1 MPRIILPNGEV
12 KYYES
17 EEELSESYVPPETP
31 DVEQPKDDGG
41 GEKLDTD
48 TSEEDGGDK
57 KEVKK
62 DKKYQ
67 EPIVYDNEGF
77 RVDRPKWLQ
86 QTANL
91 LKSIPSAV
99 VSTPDMAVSSV
110 QHRAQTTHTSDLM
123 NQAFGS
129 FTGVSSYDQ
138 AMVGSL
144 FWSEDMKA
152 RYEDATGIDI
162 SDRSTGAEKEQERI
176 ERGRAYA
183 RQGLLDPEYT
193 GGELKEF
200 GIDKDIPIIGTF
212 GKGGALYDAIRPEG
226 DFANAVTDFG
236 SILVLSGLTGKPGQG
251 PQTFSALRR
260 TVAMKNLPRYAW
272 TGFKGAKNRQL
283 FWKNAIPQLG
293 YVAQRVGADLPEDFL
308 QETLIFGLPK
318 PTHEQQK
325 EIDKILESADPLA
338 IEAYKNLI
346 ESDTESE
353 AKYWAEYAFG
363 VSAGTASAGL
373 FRWTLGAGN
382 HQTRSW
388 RARQAKGLK
397 NFFSPKVQVEVQKSG
412 KEFTDGIAE
421 TLEAQQKVVNE
432 LGDDAE
438 VGYLNKTF
446 TTLTRDNFDVLNS
459 QIEKLNALRGSIKKV
474 EADQGVIDTTV
485 ESVVTLPKEVSA
497 RFNTLPKLI
506 KAREASIKTLTRKGA
521 AKRTTKDNRTL
532 ARYKK
537 QLEQYQQEYIDLS
550 KDLDRRSAA
559 AKSSGSVS
567 AEYAEQLRG
576 LREVEEEGIAKL
588 VDDFSNFMA
597 DAANID
603 EARFEV
609 TPDMDMGNDPY
620 YQAYRRVNDLFEQ
633 YKATADP
640 TLEDKLFETIQREY
654 KTLQELGGR
663 TAPVDTEAYNF
674 LKDEKFQIKEK
685 PLEYGDAPEQLKTLD
700 PINLEQRMAQI
711 EELKADKSEGAKKI
725 KKEAREFASRYG
737 RKYEEALA
745 ALTSNQS
752 EAYRALIQAVARNLS
767 KTASKKIDL
776 GTLRS
781 ISEVA
786 ERLAKDPDFIAKF
799 DEGMSEAKLYDEA
812 LYYLMRGEPG
822 YKMPDDDLPPPPT
835 DEGGGPDLPKVPQ
848 EPGGALAK
856 TEPTPTEPTAPET
869 PPLEQQIYRAPDIKP
884 RKEPLSSALERI
896 DNRGELSVVGEG
908 ESTPV
913 DKKTLISKLIRMS
926 PDGDQAKTAF
936 KRLDIAIKK
945 LEKGLNVPME
955 ERTVINTVG
964 DLINFI
970 NVGRVAGEEAVQ
982 KALRDLDKTVQIVSE
997 VVPKA
1002 AKAIQGATDRATDKL
1017 IKGLEADMRRTDP
1030 ERAAIEL
1037 GEETPKLD
1045 SRDPWGMKQDTTL
1058 QEKELDKFEGDPWD
1072 DPDVMPLAQGADGQ
1086 IKIDPDAKGE
1096 PIPYTEDV
1104 PETALERR
1112 VRLGK
1117 DLGLRPKE
1125 GPITSSVEELVQ
1137 SNTSKK
1143 AAQEF
1148 IDTVNTLAEKEAKLG
1163 PGQRLDYN
1171 FEESKTAAISR
1182 SIGQLDSP
1190 EQRRAALVEM
1200 FARVSGKPND
1210 FKPAAVE
1217 RAIGFAGSIVEAEG
1231 SFIKFNK
1238 LVRKHLKATT
1248 KSTKDLETI
1257 QKQML
1262 TTPLLMYIQSQRIYL
1277 LSDFLTRSQLTSRDA
1292 GDVRAY
1298 LAEEAFDLYQQT
1310 AVWLKLR
1317 TYISGALSIQKKEY
1331 IDMPVAAYKKAV
1343 AKKTQD
1349 ESIRSI
1355 QDSIKSI
1362 QDMRSEMAQEA
1373 LQDVPTYIGLPSN
1386 AKVVEETL
1394 TKFLDPNFKPEQ
1406 ADLDIFNRITG
1417 QLALAGANPGALGN
1431 VRITG
1436 DEIVGRTLKAMGL
1449 TNPATQTSFLP
1460 QTGFYGGGK
1469 WINGMLQSPLNK
1481 FWNMIPWMRDDEA
1494 LQASLQETRIWNHFW
1509 RAQTNI
1515 NTELFTNFYKSRLF
1529 NKSIITD
1536 AAKNLENTGKYAGS
1550 PRAADPFR
1558 EAAALKVYNDQ
1569 KPLPDVGLGKRLNQL
1584 LGKKKAKQL
1593 SNNWHLA
1600 YMQFHD
1606 MWQKGDSYEALT
1618 NKASDTGKGSV
1629 FGGIAKTVYD
1639 WTPPGWVG
1647 SALDKVSGGRI
1658 SHKRSK
1664 LPGGERLGQTFPL
1677 FASETSTEL
1686 VGGWFSGGVSASKAW
1701 LKVLDEVDEMGRP
1714 KFVERNPDGSFNQ
1727 DFVNRVQEV
1736 YDEEFTTPI
1745 VVGMGASAEE
1755 IAKAYTDQD
1764 AQMLAVSMDMM
1775 MPMEDD
1781 LWGGAYNK
1789 IRDLQR
1795 SDKGE
1800 SRVIAQAFFP
1810 YVKAP
1815 LNAHKHHFYY
1825 TQPEIFSQDILGIGG
1840 IGNIPGTPSQPWLPM
1855 GVPIEAAIGLGRMI
1869 QGWDGKVM
1877 GKSILAEEGR
1887 LFGLDYT
1894 TEKDKMAQR
1903 LGWFKSKVHHKD
1915 PRVRAE
1921 ARSALTTATAFNFAV
1936 MTAVQSDLIEATG
1949 GQSQSYQEANGAYV
1963 PPYHVKL
1970 GGAWVPYRWIPY
1982 FGELMAFSTNFR
1994 DYSRNEVNFVNQS
2007 VVGTSIVA
2015 MAGTLF
2021 DTPAI
2026 AGVDTLLSGLRNPH
2040 KMEDLLIDYI
2050 ERTMGTG
2057 YSPLLYAIGRL
2068 TTEAY
2073 HARPLHGASP
2083 DVLFRSQKDYD
2094 AANENLDYGEK
2105 WAAFGNK
2112 LTPSMLLRSVSR
2124 IANSTG
2130 MLPLI
2135 EVMDQSLTG
2144 QDEGDFRQA
2153 HWYKPGDITYT
2164 GPRQRSVLQ
2173 TMLGRHWPVPHE
2185 ADAVDMELFR
2195 NGIKPPNQVF
2205 RRYGGIVSNEAM
2217 VNKFRRYLGTEFR
2230 FSNGDSLYERYRQVI
2245 SGERHVPG
2253 SPGVFYND
2261 LEDDPRNSLSLDG
2274 NYVPWINR
2282 KDILTKRLVL
2292 MDIRREA
2299 IAIASEQFLRG
2310 EVRIYSRDEEPYNV
2324 PTKLKAPDV
2333 ATQLYWDWRE
2343 QNPNK

>member
-17 EEELSESYVPPETP
+17 EQELLESYTP
-31 DVEQPKDDGG
+31 IGSEEEGDPTGDTGGEEKKDDSSKVELDQDVSEGE
-41 GEKLDTD
+41 GEKYVRP
-48 TSEEDGGDK
+48 E
-57 KEVKK
+57 
-62 DKKYQ
+62 KKY
-67 EPIVYDNEGF
+67 VRDRYD
-77 RVDRPKWLQ
+77 VPAWV
-86 QTANL
+86 ANTQDV
-91 LKSIPSAV
+91 LKAIPAAFVGAPNSV
-99 VSTPDMAVSSV
+99 VSAA
-110 QHRAQTTHTSDLM
+110 QHRAQTTEPWALQDQSFGMLGASTMSSYTM
-123 NQAFGS
+123 NQA
-129 FTGVSSYDQ
+129 
-138 AMVGSL
+138 ASL
-144 FWSEDMKA
+144 FWSDEIKA
-152 RYEDATGIDI
+152 KQEAATGIPLTD
-162 SDRSTGAEKEQERI
+162 DLKGYKEVQARL

-200 GIDKDIPIIGTF
+200 GIDSDIPIIGTF
-212 GKGGALYDAIRPEG
+212 GKGGALYDAVRPEG
-226 DFANAVTDFG
+226 DFGRALADFG
-236 SILVLSGLTGKPGQG
+236 SILVIAGLTGGKGQG

-260 TVAMKNLPRYAW
+260 TTALKNLPRFAW
-272 TGFKGAKNRQL
+272 TGLKGAKNRNL
-283 FWKNAIPQLG
+283 FWQNAWPQMG
-293 YVAQRVGADLPEDFL
+293 YVAKRIGADLPEDFL
-308 QETLIFGLPK
+308 QETLIFGLPE
-318 PTHEQQK
+318 PNAAQQK
-325 EIDKILESADPLA
+325 EIDKILESSDPLA

-346 ESDTESE
+346 ESDTEAE
-353 AKYWAEYAFG
+353 AKYWMDYAFG
-363 VSAGTASAGL
+363 VAGGTVSAGM
-373 FRWTLGAGN
+373 FRWTLGSGN
-382 HQTRSW
+382 HITRAW

-633 YKATADP
+633 YKATSDP
-640 TLEDKLFETIQREY
+640 TLEDKLFEAIQTEY
-654 KTLQELGGR
+654 KNLQELGGR
-663 TAPVDTEAYNF
+663 TPLKDTEEYNF

-685 PLEYGDAPEQLKTLD
+685 PLEYGDAPEQLRTLD
-700 PINLEQRMAQI
+700 PINLEERMAQI
-711 EELKADKSEGAKKI
+711 EQLKADKSEGAKKI

-752 EAYRALIQAVARNLS
+752 EAYKALMQAVARNLP
-767 KTASKKIDL
+767 KGTSKKIDL

-786 ERLAKDPDFIAKF
+786 ERLAKEPEFIARF
-799 DEGMSEAKLYDEA
+799 DEGMTEAQLYDEA

-822 YKMPDDDLPPPPT
+822 YKMPDDDLPPPT
-835 DEGGGPDLPKVPQ
+835 DEGGGGPDLPKTPQ
-848 EPGGALAK
+848 EPTPGGALAE
-856 TEPTPTEPTAPET
+856 TEAAPI
-869 PPLEQQIYRAPDIKP
+869 EQQIYRAPDLKP

-896 DNRGELSVVGEG
+896 DSKGELSVVGKDEA
-908 ESTPV
+908 TPV

-936 KRLDIAIKK
+936 GRLEKAIKK
-945 LEKGLNVPME
+945 LEAGLNVPMD

-964 DLINFI
+964 DLINFV

-982 KALRDLDKTVQIVSE
+982 KALRDLDKTVQVVSE

-1002 AKAIQGATDRATDKL
+1002 VKAIQGASGRATDRL
-1017 IKGLEADMRRTDP
+1017 IKGMEADMRATDP
-1030 ERAAIEL
+1030 ERAALIL
-1037 GEETPKLD
+1037 GEEAPKPKLD
-1045 SRDPWGMKQDTTL
+1045 SRDPWGMKDTGVKGP
-1058 QEKELDKFEGDPWD
+1058 EKELDKFEGDPWD
-1072 DPDVMPLAQGADGQ
+1072 DPDVMPLAQDGEGA
-1086 IKIDPDAKGE
+1086 IRVDPDAKGE
-1096 PIPYTEDV
+1096 PIPFTQDP
-1104 PETALERR
+1104 PETAREKKIRI
-1112 VRLGK
+1112 GK
-1117 DLGLRPKE
+1117 DLGLRSKE
-1125 GPITSSVEELVQ
+1125 GPIKSSVEELVNE
-1137 SNTSKK
+1137 SSSIK
-1143 AAQEF
+1143 AANDF
-1148 IDTVNTLAEKEAKLG
+1148 IDTVNTITAKEEKLG

-1182 SIGQLDSP
+1182 TIGKLDTI
-1190 EQRRAALVEM
+1190 EQRRAALVDM
-1200 FARVSGKPND
+1200 FANISGKQKNFIPV
-1210 FKPAAVE
+1210 AVE
-1217 RAIGFAGSIVEAEG
+1217 RAVRFAGRLVGVETDNA
-1231 SFIKFNK
+1231 KFYK
-1238 LVRKHLKATT
+1238 LVERHLKATT
-1248 KSTKDLETI
+1248 KSTKALEDVQT
-1257 QKQML
+1257 QML
-1262 TTPLLMYIQSQRIYL
+1262 TTPLLMYVQSQRVYL
-1277 LSDFLTRSQLTSRDA
+1277 LADLLKRTQMTAQDA

-1298 LAEEAFDLYQQT
+1298 LAEEAFMLFQQQGT
-1310 AVWLKLR
+1310 WLRLR
-1317 TYISGALSIQKKEY
+1317 NLTSGALAAQKKEFTD
-1331 IDMPVAAYKKAV
+1331 IPIAAYRKAA

-1349 ESIRSI
+1349 ESVRSVQEAIESI
-1355 QDSIKSI
+1355 QT
-1362 QDMRSEMAQEA
+1362 MRKEMAEEA
-1373 LQDVPTYIGLPSN
+1373 LKDVPTYIGLPST
-1386 AKVVEETL
+1386 AKVVQETL
-1394 TKFLDPNFKPEQ
+1394 EKFLDPNFRPEQ
-1406 ADLDIFNRITG
+1406 PDLDIFNKITS
-1417 QLALAGANPGALGN
+1417 QLALAGVNPDALGN

-1436 DEIVGRTLKAMGL
+1436 DEIVGRNIKAMGL
-1449 TNPATQTSFLP
+1449 SNPATQTSFIP
-1460 QTGFYGGGK
+1460 QTTIYGGGF

-1481 FWNMIPWMRDDEA
+1481 FWNMLPWMKDDEA
-1494 LQASLQETRIWNHFW
+1494 LQAAAQESRIWRHFW
-1509 RAQTNI
+1509 DSQRNI
-1515 NTELFTNFYKSRLF
+1515 SSDLFQHFYKGRQF
-1529 NKSIITD
+1529 NRSIITD
-1536 AAKNLENTGKYAGS
+1536 AAKNLENTGKYSGS
-1550 PRAADPFR
+1550 PRASDPFR
-1558 EAAALKVYNDQ
+1558 EAAALEVINDQ
-1569 KPLPDVGLGKRLNQL
+1569 KPLPDVGLGRVLNRF
-1584 LGKKKAKQL
+1584 LGKKEAKAL
-1593 SNNWHLA
+1593 ANNWHLNW
-1600 YMQFHD
+1600 MQFHD
-1606 MWQKGDSYEALT
+1606 MWFKGDSYDALT
-1618 NKASDTGKGSV
+1618 KTASDTGKGSV
-1629 FGGIAKTVYD
+1629 FGGIAKNVYD
-1639 WTPPGWVG
+1639 FTPPGWV
-1647 SALDKVSGGRI
+1647 DKGLEAVSGGRI
-1658 SHKRSK
+1658 TPRKSK

-1677 FASETSTEL
+1677 FSSETSTEL
-1686 VGGWFSGGVSASKAW
+1686 VGGWFASGYSGAKAW
-1701 LKVLDEVDEMGRP
+1701 IKVLDEVDEMGRP
-1714 KFVERNPDGSFNQ
+1714 KFVERNPDGSFNA
-1727 DFVNRVQEV
+1727 DFLNRVQQV

-1745 VVGMGASAEE
+1745 VAGIGASAEE
-1755 IAKAYTDQD
+1755 ISRAFTDED
-1764 AQMLAVSMDMM
+1764 AQMLAVAMDMM

-1781 LWGGAYNK
+1781 LWGGAYSK

-1795 SDKGE
+1795 SDTGE

-1825 TQPEIFSQDILGIGG
+1825 TQPELFSQDLLGGL
-1840 IGNIPGTPSQPWLPM
+1840 NIPGTPAGPWMPM
-1855 GVPIEAAIGLGRMI
+1855 GVPMEAAVGLARKI

-1877 GKSILAEEGR
+1877 GKSILSEEGR
-1887 LFGLDYT
+1887 WFGLDYT
-1894 TEKDKMAQR
+1894 KEKDKMAQR
-1903 LGWFKSKVHHKD
+1903 LGWFKSQVHHKD
-1915 PRVRAE
+1915 PRVRAR
-1921 ARSALTTATAFNFAV
+1921 AKSALTTATAMNFAV
-1936 MTAVQSDLIEATG
+1936 MTAVEGGLIEATG
-1949 GQSQSYQEANGAYV
+1949 GQVSSYQEANGAYI
-1963 PPYHVKL
+1963 PPYHVKI

-1994 DYSRNEVNFVNQS
+1994 DYSRTEINFVNQS

-2015 MAGTLF
+2015 MAATLF

-2026 AGVDTLLSGLRNPH
+2026 AGVDTLISGLRNPH

-2057 YSPLLYAIGRL
+2057 YSPVVYALGRL

-2073 HARPLHGASP
+2073 HARPLYGASP
-2083 DVLFRSQKDYD
+2083 DVLFRSEKDYWK
-2094 AANENLDYGEK
+2094 AGEGLDYGEK
-2105 WAAFGNK
+2105 WRTLGTKILNVPQMIQRTA
-2112 LTPSMLLRSVSR
+2112 SR
-2124 IANSTG
+2124 VANATG

-2135 EVMDQSLTG
+2135 EVLDQSLTD
-2144 QDEGDFRQA
+2144 QDQGDFRQA

-2205 RRYGGIVSNEAM
+2205 RRYGGIVANESM
-2217 VNKFRRYLGTEFR
+2217 VNKFRRYLGTDFR
-2230 FSNGDSLYERYRQVI
+2230 FSNGDSLHETYRKVI
-2245 SGERHVPG
+2245 SGEVHVPG
-2253 SPGVFYND
+2253 HPGLFYND
-2261 LEDDPRNSLSLDG
+2261 LEDDPRNSLTLDG

-2282 KDILTKRLVL
+2282 KDILTKRIVL

-2299 IAIASEQFLRG
+2299 VALASEQFLRG
-2310 EVRIYSRDEEPYNV
+2310 ERRIYPGGNEVPYDE
-2324 PTKLKAPDV
+2324 PTNLKAPDV

-2343 QNPNK
+2343 QNPNR

>member
-31 DVEQPKDDGG
+31 DVDQPKDDGG

-48 TSEEDGGDK
+48 TSEDDGGDK

-67 EPIVYDNEGF
+67 EQIVYDNEGF
-77 RVDRPKWLQ
+77 RVDQPKWWQ
-86 QTANL
+86 QTKNL
-91 LKSIPSAV
+91 LKAIPSAV
-99 VSTPDMAVSSV
+99 VSAPDSAVASM
-110 QHRAQTTHTSDLM
+110 QHRAQTTEPWALQD
-123 NQAFGS
+123 QAFGG
-129 FTGVSSYDQ
+129 FTGTSSYGVNQ
-138 AMVGSL
+138 AASL
-144 FWSEDMKA
+144 FWSKDMRERQEA
-152 RYEDATGIDI
+152 ATGIPLTDELK
-162 SDRSTGAEKEQERI
+162 GYKEVQERL

-183 RQGLLDPEYT
+183 RQGLIDPDFT
-193 GGELKEF
+193 DGELKEF

-212 GKGGALYDAIRPEG
+212 GKGGAVYDAIRPEG

-236 SILVLSGLTGKPGQG
+236 SILVIAGLTGGKGQG

-260 TVAMKNLPRYAW
+260 TAALKNLPRFAW
-272 TGFKGAKNRQL
+272 TGFKGAKNRQI
-283 FWKNAIPQLG
+283 FWQNSLPQMG
-293 YVAQRVGADLPEDFL
+293 YVAKRIGADLPEDFL
-308 QETLIFGLPK
+308 QETIIFGLPK
-318 PTHEQQK
+318 PTFEQQK
-325 EIDKILESADPLA
+325 ELDKIIDSADPLA

-353 AKYWAEYAFG
+353 AKYWREYAFN
-363 VSAGTASAGL
+363 VSAGTASAGM
-373 FRWTLGAGN
+373 FRWTLGSGN
-382 HQTRSW
+382 HITRAW

-397 NFFSPKVQVEVQKSG
+397 NFFNPKVQADVQRSG

-421 TLEAQQKVVNE
+421 TLEAQQNVVNE

-438 VGYLNKTF
+438 VGFLNKSF
-446 TTLTRDNFDVLNS
+446 TTLTRDNFEVLNS
-459 QIEKLNALRGSIKKV
+459 QIDRLNAIRASIKKV

-485 ESVVTLPKEVSA
+485 ESVVTLPKETSA
-497 RFNTLPKLI
+497 RFNSLPKLI
-506 KAREASIKTLTRKGA
+506 KARQKSIGSLKRKGA
-521 AKRTTKDNRTL
+521 AKRTTKENRTL
-532 ARYKK
+532 ARYEK

-550 KDLDRRSAA
+550 KDLDQRSVA
-559 AKSSGSVS
+559 AKSSGSLS
-567 AEYAEQLRG
+567 AEYAEQIRG
-576 LREVEEEGIAKL
+576 MREVEEEGIAKL
-588 VDDFSNFMA
+588 VDDFSNFMIEA
-597 DAANID
+597 SDID

-633 YKATADP
+633 YKTTADP

-663 TAPVDTEAYNF
+663 TPPVDTDNYNV
-674 LKDEKFQIKEK
+674 LKDEKFQIQEK
-685 PLEYGDAPEQLKTLD
+685 PLEYGDSLEQIRTLD

-711 EELKADKSEGAKKI
+711 EQLKADKSEGAKKI

-745 ALTSNQS
+745 VLTSNQS
-752 EAYRALIQAVARNLS
+752 EAYKALIQAVARSLP
-767 KTASKKIDL
+767 KGTSKKIDL

-786 ERLAKDPDFIAKF
+786 ERLAKDPDFIARF
-799 DEGMSEAKLYDEA
+799 DEGMTEAKLYDEA
-812 LYYLMRGEPG
+812 LYELLRGSPG
-822 YKMPDDDLPPPPT
+822 YKMPDDDLPPPT
-835 DEGGGPDLPKVPQ
+835 GEGGGGPELPKVPQ
-848 EPGGALAK
+848 EPTPGGAI
-856 TEPTPTEPTAPET
+856 EET
-869 PPLEQQIYRAPDIKP
+869 VGTPLEQQIYRAPEVKP
-884 RKEPLSSALERI
+884 RKEPLSNALERI
-896 DNRGELSVVGEG
+896 DSKGELSVVGEG

-936 KRLDIAIKK
+936 KRLDEAIKK
-945 LEKGLNVPME
+945 LEKGMNVPME

-982 KALRDLDKTVQIVSE
+982 KALRDLDKTVQIISE
-997 VVPKA
+997 VGPKA
-1002 AKAIQGATDRATDKL
+1002 VKAIQGATDKATDS
-1017 IKGLEADMRRTDP
+1017 IRKGIEAD
-1030 ERAAIEL
+1030 RAARGL
-1037 GEETPKLD
+1037 GEEAPKLD
-1045 SRDPWGMKQDTTL
+1045 SRDPWGMKDT
-1058 QEKELDKFEGDPWD
+1058 EAKGPDKKLEEFEGDPWD
-1072 DPDVMPLAQGADGQ
+1072 DPDVMPLAQGADGE
-1086 IKIDPDAKGE
+1086 IKVDPDAKGE

-1117 DLGLRPKE
+1117 ELGLRPKE
-1125 GPITSSVEELVQ
+1125 GPIKSSVEDLVK
-1137 SNTSKK
+1137 SNTSQK
-1143 AAQEF
+1143 AGQEF
-1148 IDTVNTLAEKEAKLG
+1148 IDTVNVIAEKEAKLE
-1163 PGQRLDYN
+1163 PGQRIPYD

-1182 SIGQLDSP
+1182 SIGQLDTV
-1190 EQRRAALVEM
+1190 EQKRAALIDMLSSV
-1200 FARVSGKPND
+1200 AGKPKN
-1210 FKPAAVE
+1210 FNPIAVE
-1217 RAIGFAGSIVEAEG
+1217 RAIGFAGSLVENQRE
-1231 SFIKFNK
+1231 FRKFYK
-1238 LVRKHLKATT
+1238 LVERHLKATT
-1248 KSTKDLETI
+1248 KSTKALEDV

-1262 TTPLLMYIQSQRIYL
+1262 TTPMLMYVQAQRIYL
-1277 LSDFLTRSQLTSRDA
+1277 LSDFLTRSQLTARDA
-1292 GDVRAY
+1292 GDVRSY
-1298 LAEEAFDLYQQT
+1298 LAQETFDLYQQT
-1310 AVWLKLR
+1310 AVWLRLR
-1317 TYISGALSIQKKEY
+1317 NLISGALSIQKKEFV
-1331 IDMPVAAYKKAV
+1331 DMPIAAYRKAA
-1343 AKKTQD
+1343 AKKSQD
-1349 ESIRSI
+1349 ESIKSI
-1355 QDSIKSI
+1355 TDSIKSI
-1362 QDMRSEMAQEA
+1362 QEMRAQIADEA
-1373 LQDVPTYIGLPSN
+1373 MQDVPTYIGLPSTL
-1386 AKVVEETL
+1386 KVVQGTL
-1394 TKFLDPNFKPEQ
+1394 EKFLDPNFKPEQ
-1406 ADLDIFNRITG
+1406 ADLDIFNKITG

-1436 DEIVGRTLKAMGL
+1436 DEIVGRNIKAMGL
-1449 TNPATQTSFLP
+1449 SNPATQSSFIP
-1460 QTGFYGGGK
+1460 QTAIYGGGK
-1469 WINGMLQSPLNK
+1469 WINGMLQSKFNK
-1481 FWNMIPWMRDDEA
+1481 FWNMVPFMKDDEA
-1494 LQASLQETRIWNHFW
+1494 LQAAAQESRIWQHFW
-1509 RAQTNI
+1509 DAQRNI
-1515 NTELFTNFYKSRLF
+1515 STDLFQHFYKGRQF
-1529 NKSIITD
+1529 NRSIITD
-1536 AAKNLENTGKYAGS
+1536 AAKNLENSGKYAGS
-1550 PRAADPFR
+1550 PRAIDPFR
-1558 EAAALKVYNDQ
+1558 EAAALRVLNDK

-1584 LGKKKAKQL
+1584 LGKKSAKQL
-1593 SNNWHLA
+1593 ANNWHLNW
-1600 YMQFHD
+1600 MQFHD
-1606 MWQKGDSYEALT
+1606 MWFKGDSYGALT
-1618 NKASDTGKGSV
+1618 SKATDTGKGSV
-1629 FGGIAKTVYD
+1629 FGWTAQKAYD
-1639 WTPPGWVG
+1639 WLPPGWG
-1647 SALDKVSGGRI
+1647 DSAMAAVSGGRI
-1658 SHKRSK
+1658 TPRQSK

-1677 FASETSTEL
+1677 FSSETSTEL
-1686 VGGWFSGGVSASKAW
+1686 VGGWFAAGYSGSKSW

-1727 DFVNRVQEV
+1727 DFLNRVQEV

-1755 IAKAYTDQD
+1755 ISRAFTDED
-1764 AQMLAVSMDMM
+1764 SQMLAVAMDMM

-1781 LWGGAYNK
+1781 LWGGAYNR

-1795 SDKGE
+1795 SDTGE
-1800 SRVIAQAFFP
+1800 ARVIAQAFFP

-1825 TQPEIFSQDILGIGG
+1825 TQPELFSQDLLGGL
-1840 IGNIPGTPSQPWLPM
+1840 NLPGTPSAPWMPM
-1855 GVPIEAAIGLGRMI
+1855 GVPLEGAVGLGRMI

-1877 GKSILAEEGR
+1877 GKSILGEEGR
-1887 LFGLDYT
+1887 PFGLDYT

-1915 PRVRAE
+1915 PKVRAE

-1936 MTAVQSDLIEATG
+1936 MTGVESGLIEATG
-1949 GQSQSYQEANGAYV
+1949 GQVASYQEANGAYV

-2007 VVGTSIVA
+2007 AVGTSIVA
-2015 MAGTLF
+2015 MAATLF

-2026 AGVDTLLSGLRNPH
+2026 AGVDTLVSGLRNPH

-2057 YSPLLYAIGRL
+2057 YSPFLYAIGRL

-2083 DVLFRSQKDYD
+2083 DVLFRSEADYKK
-2094 AANENLDYGEK
+2094 AGENLEYGEK
-2105 WAAFGNK
+2105 WAAFGKK
-2112 LTPSMLLRSVSR
+2112 LTPSMIIRAASR

-2135 EVMDQSLTG
+2135 EVMDQSLLG

-2205 RRYGGIVSNEAM
+2205 RRYGGIVANESM
-2217 VNKFRRYLGTEFR
+2217 VNKFRRYLGTEFK

-2253 SPGVFYND
+2253 LPGVFYND
-2261 LEDDPRNSLSLDG
+2261 LEDDPRNSLTLDG
-2274 NYVPWINR
+2274 NYAPWINR
-2282 KDILTKRLVL
+2282 KDIITKRLVL

-2299 IAIASEQFLRG
+2299 ISIASEQFLRG

-2324 PTKLKAPDV
+2324 PTNLKAPDV